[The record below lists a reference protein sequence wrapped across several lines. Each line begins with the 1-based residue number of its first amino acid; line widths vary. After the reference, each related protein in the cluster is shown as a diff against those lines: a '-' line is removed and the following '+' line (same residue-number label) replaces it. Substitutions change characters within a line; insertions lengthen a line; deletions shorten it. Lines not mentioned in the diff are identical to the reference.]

1 MTTEANLTTI
11 EERYSSATNTRN
23 LKVERDANVRNVADI
38 LIAAGWSRNRFGTAL
53 MRLQSEWDGCAKPRP
68 LSAAAVKIL
77 ALTFV
82 KEQGPDGKVQVEAP
96 GAEAAAKRREG
107 KGGYERVVPFEAAR
121 RQASEWHLHELGLVF
136 QRLKT
141 LPEVR
146 DMLMSWGSCQGM
158 ESSAVT
164 AAAVIAWWLHHVC
177 ASCHGGRYELL
188 PGTDT
193 RSSRIC
199 KTCKGTG
206 STKVPFAADGAAM
219 VAEIEVALHG
229 ATCSMGASMRN
240 RSRASQ
246 GDS

>member
-1 MTTEANLTTI
+1 
-11 EERYSSATNTRN
+11 
-23 LKVERDANVRNVADI
+23 
-38 LIAAGWSRNRFGTAL
+38 
-53 MRLQSEWDGCAKPRP
+53 
-68 LSAAAVKIL
+68 VKLL

-82 KEQGPDGKVQVEAP
+82 KEQGPDGKVFFAFP
-96 GAEAAAKRREG
+96 GG
-107 KGGYERVVPFEAAR
+107 RVRVTPFEAAR
-121 RQASEWHLHELGLVF
+121 HQANEWHLHELGLLL
-136 QRLKT
+136 QRLKS

-146 DMLMSWGSCQGM
+146 DMLGSWGSCQGM
-158 ESSAVT
+158 ESSNVT

-177 ASCHGGRYELL
+177 PSCHGGRYELL

-240 RSRASQ
+240 RSRPSH